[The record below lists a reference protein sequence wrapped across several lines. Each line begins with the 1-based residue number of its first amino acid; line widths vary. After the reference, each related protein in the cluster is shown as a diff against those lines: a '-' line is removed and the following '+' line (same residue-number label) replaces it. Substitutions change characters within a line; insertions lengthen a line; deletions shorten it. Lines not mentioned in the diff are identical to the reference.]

1 MSLSVE
7 KNFPESLKNRRLT
20 EVITG
25 INNLASAVVLNEC
38 DDDDD
43 DTTRDISEID
53 DAYWSPSRT
62 PTLSFTKLSFQNDAR
77 RKLTRSL
84 ILSVESFSYLKTS
97 LRQHKRFPPKF
108 LQKFQ
113 LSKMKKVL

>member
-43 DTTRDISEID
+43 TTRDISEID
-53 DAYWSPSRT
+53 DAYWSPTRT
-62 PTLSFTKLSFQNDAR
+62 PTLSFTKVCF
-77 RKLTRSL
+77 LTVAWS
-84 ILSVESFSYLKTS
+84 
-97 LRQHKRFPPKF
+97 
-108 LQKFQ
+108 Q
-113 LSKMKKVL
+113 L

>member
-25 INNLASAVVLNEC
+25 INNPASAVVLNEC
-38 DDDDD
+38 DDDD

-62 PTLSFTKLSFQNDAR
+62 PTLSFTKLGFQNNAR
-77 RKLTRSL
+77 RKLTGSL
-84 ILSVESFSYLKTS
+84 VLAVESFSYFKTS
-97 LRQHKRFPPKF
+97 LRQHKLFLSKF

-113 LSKMKKVL
+113 SNTMKKV

>member
-1 MSLSVE
+1 MSLSAE

-53 DAYWSPSRT
+53 DAYWSPLRT
-62 PTLSFTKLSFQNDAR
+62 PTLSFTKFGFQNDAR
-77 RKLTRSL
+77 RKLTDL
-84 ILSVESFSYLKTS
+84 LVNGGPSF
-97 LRQHKRFPPKF
+97 RW
-108 LQKFQ
+108 
-113 LSKMKKVL
+113 